1 MTDHIQEKLMKS
13 SVENVSS
20 LQRRLHVEVPAATV
34 ESTFQKHFNNIQRNV
49 QLKGF
54 RKGKAPL
61 SAVRSM
67 YSDRVKMDVV
77 QDLIQNHYVQAL
89 STHKLDPIG
98 NPEFEFADPLEGVD
112 FKFSAEFDVRPEIT
126 LKKYEGLEVEKEKLE
141 FDEKRIQAVLD
152 NVRTKNAK
160 LVDVLED
167 RPAQMGDTAVI
178 DFDGS
183 VEGKPLDGGQG
194 TDHPLEL
201 GTKQF
206 IEGFEESV
214 AGMKIGAEKTIDLK
228 FPTPY
233 HAAELEGKPVS
244 FKVKLKSLKKK
255 EMPELTDEFIKSIGG
270 DQDLASLK
278 ETIKTDMLESDKKRI
293 DEAFKNRLVRKL
305 AEENPMDVPPKLMEE
320 QKKSLVED
328 FKSRMQNQGM
338 TPPDF
343 EQYVQKWDADFA
355 KSAKEMI
362 QSSFLIDAI
371 ARKHDLA
378 CTPADVD
385 AKLEQYAAQTGI
397 EVAKVKEFYAK
408 PEQLSRLTYSLTEEK
423 VIDFLLKTAKVK
435 EVPASELKDKEQP

>member
-1 MTDHIQEKLMKS
+1 MKS

-20 LQRRLHVEVPAATV
+20 LQRRLHIEVPATTV
-34 ESTFQKHFNNIQRNV
+34 ESTFQKHFNNIQKNV

-67 YSDRVKMDVV
+67 YGDRVKVDVV
-77 QDLIQNHYVQAL
+77 QDLIQNHYGQAL

-112 FKFSAEFDVRPEIT
+112 FKFSAEFDVRPEIS

-141 FDEKRIQAVLD
+141 FDEKRIDAVLE
-152 NVRTKNAK
+152 NVRAKNAK
-160 LVDVLED
+160 MADILED

-183 VEGKPLDGGQG
+183 VDGKPLDGGKG
-194 TDHPLEL
+194 TDHQLEL
-201 GTKQF
+201 GSKQF
-206 IEGFEESV
+206 IEGFEEAV
-214 AGMKIGAEKTIDLK
+214 VGMKIGSEKTINLQ

-233 HAAELEGKPVS
+233 HASDLEGKPVS
-244 FKVKLKSLKKK
+244 FKVILKTLKKK
-255 EMPELTDEFIKSIGG
+255 VLPELTDEFIQSIGG
-270 DQDLASLK
+270 EQDLASLK
-278 ETIKTDMLESDKKRI
+278 NTIKNDMMESDKKRI

-305 AEENPMDVPPKLMEE
+305 AEENPVDVPPRLMEE
-320 QKKSLVED
+320 QKKSLIED
-328 FKSRMQNQGM
+328 FKNRMQNQGM
-338 TPPDF
+338 TPTDF
-343 EQYVQKWDADFA
+343 EQYIEKWDADFA

-371 ARKHDLA
+371 ARKHDLG
-378 CTPADVD
+378 CTPADVEE
-385 AKLEQYAAQTGI
+385 KLEQYAAQTGL
-397 EVAKVKEFYAK
+397 EVKKVKEFYAK

-423 VIDFLLKTAKVK
+423 VIQFLLNTAKVK
-435 EVPASELKDKEQP
+435 EVPASQLKEQE